1 MDQAKTG
8 EFMGKGQYKKKIKN
22 TLIYYGIVSLIS
34 FLQALSR
41 EKAVAFMGYVARVSF
56 ALAAHERKNT
66 IKHLTMAFGKEK
78 SHEEILALAR
88 QIFINWSVC
97 IADAMRL
104 PVLVKDGTLDRIV
117 TAQGFRRFTD
127 TVKRGKGVIIM
138 TGHFSNW
145 ELLGTWV
152 VRKGYPLKVVAKKSY
167 DPRLDKLI
175 VDYRNQAGYANTA
188 RGSASRSVVEGLMSG
203 ETFGLLFDLD
213 TKVKGVFV
221 DFFGTPAH
229 TATIPAVL
237 ASKLQ
242 VPIVPIFIRLTKDLN
257 YIVMCLDEVRIVN
270 TGDEEADVITN
281 TQICTAVY
289 EKMIRKYPDQWI
301 WMHKRWKKK
310 PQDFVGN

>member
-1 MDQAKTG
+1 
-8 EFMGKGQYKKKIKN
+8 MGISHYRKKVKN

-41 EKAVAFMGYVARVSF
+41 ERAVAFMNYIAKLSF
-56 ALAAHERKNT
+56 VLAANERKNT
-66 IKHLTMAFGKEK
+66 IKHLTLAYGKEK
-78 SHEEILALAR
+78 SPDEIFLLAK
-88 QIFINWSVC
+88 QIFLNWSVC

-117 TAQGFRRFTD
+117 TVKGFRNFTD
-127 TVKRGKGVIIM
+127 VVKRGKGVIIM

-203 ETFGLLFDLD
+203 EAFGLLFDLD

-221 DFFGTPAH
+221 NFFGMPAH

-257 YIVMCLDEVRIVN
+257 YVVMCLDEVKLVN
-270 TGDEEADVITN
+270 TGDEEKDVVTN
-281 TQICTAVY
+281 TQICSDVY

-301 WMHKRWKKK
+301 WMHRRWKKK
-310 PQDFVGN
+310 PEDFMDKQDK